1 MKQGLEIELLR
12 AMAREGVCK
21 GEKTTPEVYP
31 GHPAASSVD
40 SGRNLQAYVAP
51 LATRM

>member
-12 AMAREGVCK
+12 AMAREGVRK